1 MVRRRFRYTAAAVV
15 TTVLVAAGVVVS
27 QLPAFGAGALLHPLR
42 VRGAGAPPPPFCE
55 EAYFAGDGVRL
66 AGWRCRT
73 TAERRGTIVTLHG
86 FADNRRGALGIIARY
101 LPRGFDVVAYDSRA
115 HGDSDGDVCTYGV
128 RERVDLRRVIDTLD
142 GGPVVLIGASLG
154 GAVAL
159 QEAAGDSRVAAVIAA
174 ESFSDVR
181 TVARERA
188 PAYFTAPIIERAFA
202 LAERQGQFRIDD
214 ASPERAAPLIT
225 ASVLLIHGAADVET
239 RPDHSRRI
247 YRALTGPKRLILV
260 PGAGHNRSLQPEVWP
275 EIDAWIE
282 NAVGP
287 EPPL

>member
-1 MVRRRFRYTAAAVV
+1 MIRRRRYMAAAVV
-15 TTVLVAAGVVVS
+15 TIGLVAAGVVLS

-42 VRGAGAPPPPFCE
+42 VRGAGAPPAHCE
-55 EAYFAGDGVRL
+55 EIIFAGDGVRL
-66 AGWRCRT
+66 VGWRCRT

-86 FADNRRGALGIIARY
+86 FANNRRGAAGIIGRY

-128 RERVDLRRVIDTLD
+128 RERIDLRRVIDTLD

-159 QEAAGDSRVAAVIAA
+159 QEAADDSRVAAVIAA

-202 LAERQGQFRIDD
+202 LAERQGQFRLDD